1 MPRNVFAD
9 TRLWW
14 PSPCSVGA
22 HWGCSMA
29 GMGAQAQAPEGRS
42 TNALKTFP
50 DNSRFFTI

>member
-14 PSPCSVGA
+14 PSPRSVGA
-22 HWGCSMA
+22 HWGCSTA